1 MLDNLRSWT
10 PRRWLAVIILV
21 AVVLR
26 VAAAL
31 YMGDTITDLPGI
43 QDQVSY
49 DTLSLRV
56 LDGYGFSFGELWWPA
71 TFPDEPTAH
80 WSFLYTL
87 YLSAVYAV
95 VGHHPL
101 VARLIQAVLAGIL
114 MPWLTYRLAHR
125 PFGQTVALAAAG
137 LSGVYIYFV
146 YYAAA
151 LMTETFYIIAIL
163 WTLDISMR
171 LARKGG
177 PPGRWTGWGL
187 QLGLALAV
195 TVLLRQVFLLFIPV
209 LFAWLL
215 WRSYAFQNR
224 AVGRMLAVELVAGV
238 VLVASILPWTV
249 RNYLVFGTF
258 VLLNTNAGYA
268 FFWGNHPIHGYNF
281 IAILPDSGMYMEL
294 IPRHLWGLNEAV
306 LDRALLERGIG
317 FVQADPLRYV
327 VLSLSRALDY
337 FEFWPS
343 SQSSL
348 LSNISRVFSFG
359 VLLPFMAYG
368 VWANLRR
375 SLKNELFLL
384 YLFAL
389 VYTTVHLLTWALIRY
404 RLPVDAVLV
413 IFAGWALVRLASA
426 ASRRNLFSRRQVA
439 QSQSS

>member
-125 PFGQTVALAAAG
+125 PFGQTVSLAAAG